1 MQFNK
6 HNILKILET
15 NELGFGSLVGQNDT
29 IFNLISYTVKALKI
43 AGWIRSDILKVVE
56 ESKSG
61 SYFHTIAVLS
71 LCLSENTEH

>member
-29 IFNLISYTVKALKI
+29 IFNLIREDPST
-43 AGWIRSDILKVVE
+43 IL
-56 ESKSG
+56 
-61 SYFHTIAVLS
+61 I
-71 LCLSENTEH
+71 

>member
-6 HNILKILET
+6 HNILKILES
-15 NELGFGSLVGQNDT
+15 NELGLGSLVGQNDT
-29 IFNLISYTVKALKI
+29 IFNLISYTVKLLKE

-61 SYFHTIAVLS
+61 NYFHTVAVLS
-71 LCLSENTEH
+71 LCLSTDTEH